1 MSNLKKIKFIKKKII
16 SNPKG
21 NIMKFIKKD
30 DFNYSKFGEMYFTW
44 IKINAFK
51 GWKFHKKMHMNLT
64 VPFGNVNFFF
74 YDETSNEEL
83 VFNLSEKKFG
93 TLYVPP
99 KIWFGFKNMNKK
111 KDSLVVNFSN
121 IIHDK
126 NESVNKDF
134 KSLQNSLIKAV

>member
-16 SNPKG
+16 FHPKG

-30 DFNYSKFGEMYFTW
+30 HSNYSQFGEVYFTW
-44 IKINAFK
+44 IKINNFK

-74 YDETSNEEL
+74 YDEKSNKKL
-83 VFNLSEKKFG
+83 VFNLSEKKLG

-99 KIWFGFKNMNKK
+99 KIWFGFKNISKK
-111 KDSLVVNFSN
+111 KDGLVVNFSN

>member
-1 MSNLKKIKFIKKKII
+1 MSNLKKIKFIKKNII
-16 SNPKG
+16 LKTKG

-30 DFNYSKFGEMYFTW
+30 DFNYYKFGEMYFTL
-44 IKINAFK
+44 IKINCCN
-51 GWKFHKKMHMNLT
+51 GWKFNKKMHMNLT

-126 NESVNKDF
+126 NESLNKDF
-134 KSLQNSLIKAV
+134 KSL